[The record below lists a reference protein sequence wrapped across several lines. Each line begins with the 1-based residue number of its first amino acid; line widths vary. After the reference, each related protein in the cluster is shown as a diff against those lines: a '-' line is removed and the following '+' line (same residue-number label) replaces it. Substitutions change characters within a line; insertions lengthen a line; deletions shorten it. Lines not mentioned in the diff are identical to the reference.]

1 MRVVI
6 ATPLYPPDIA
16 PQAVYVKELA
26 KRMSGEHT
34 VTVVAYGSYPEEVP
48 GVRIVSVSKRHPKLF
63 RVLAFTW
70 ELYRATRGADI
81 LYAENG
87 PSVEL
92 PVSLLTLL
100 PHPRLIVHMGDS
112 DAATRAEVSVPHGKL
127 LTGMTK
133 RAVHVETSTPLTR
146 PEILPFAPR
155 PEQELAAYEESWKQ
169 HVSLVTTL
177 CAL

>member
-1 MRVVI
+1 MRIVI

-16 PQAVYVKELA
+16 PQASYVKELA
-26 KRMSGEHT
+26 KRLSNEHA

-48 GVRIVSVSKRHPKLF
+48 GVRIVSVSKRQPKPL
-63 RVLAFTW
+63 RILAFTW
-70 ELYRATRGADI
+70 AIFRATRGADI

-92 PVSLLTLL
+92 PVGLLTLL
-100 PHPRLIVHMGDS
+100 PHPRLVVHMGDTG
-112 DAATRAEVSVPHGKL
+112 AATRAEVSLSHGRL
-127 LTGMTK
+127 LKGMTK
-133 RAVHVETSTPLTR
+133 RAAHVETSTPLTR
-146 PEILPFAPR
+146 PEILPLAPR

-169 HVSLVTTL
+169 HISLVTTL